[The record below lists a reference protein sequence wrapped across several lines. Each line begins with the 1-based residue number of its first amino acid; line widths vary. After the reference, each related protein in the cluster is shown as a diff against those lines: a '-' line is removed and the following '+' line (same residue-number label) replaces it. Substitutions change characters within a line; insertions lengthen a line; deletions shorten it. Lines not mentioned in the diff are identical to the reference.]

1 MIYETLISNIDMA
14 NNISWTQLPVILY
27 NITLQL
33 KRTMVPEKVM
43 IQGLNKFKATGHP
56 NTVNMY
62 FARFCKLH
70 SWENEN
76 AVSFFYLMSE
86 LEYIVFKNMELLFTE
101 TIFQIKKKMLFI
113 VTL

>member
-1 MIYETLISNIDMA
+1 MLMIYKTLISPIEMK
-14 NNISWTQLPVILY
+14 NNISGSQSPVILY
-27 NITLQL
+27 DITLQL

-56 NTVNMY
+56 NTVNMS

-76 AVSFFYLMSE
+76 AVSFFYLIGE
-86 LEYIVFKNMELLFTE
+86 LE
-101 TIFQIKKKMLFI
+101 
-113 VTL
+113 